1 MVLKPFSFN
10 FRDSST
16 GGSCNLDPQT
26 NLPDANCVFVASGDN
41 SNVKSGYMAA
51 PFLESVDHFCQN
63 TEVDY
68 HHDIYKPNKQNTMCD
83 YTSVWEIIL
92 RNADFTNV
100 KPMNNTEVPP
110 ATKFEILAPAEGGRI
125 VLVLDRSASMD
136 MNGHDRMDRVKQ
148 SSTRWIK
155 YDVANGTEIGVTS
168 FSTDTSIDQPLAK
181 ITDANRDIFVDAI
194 NGLKPK
200 GGTCLGTGLMRGM
213 DVSIRKTII

>member
-83 YTSVWEIIL
+83 YTSVWDIIIG
-92 RNADFTNV
+92 NSDFTDV
-100 KPMNNTEVPP
+100 KPMNNSEGPP
-110 ATKFEILAPAEGGRI
+110 ETIFEILSPAEGGRF
-125 VLVLDRSASMD
+125 VLVLDRSGSM
-136 MNGHDRMDRVKQ
+136 GEQKPPPTRLDRLQQ
-148 SSTRWIK
+148 SSIRWVT
-155 YDVANGTEIGVTS
+155 YDVTNGTEIGKNR
-168 FSTDTSIDQPLAK
+168 SIIRLVL
-181 ITDANRDIFVDAI
+181 T
-194 NGLKPK
+194 PK
-200 GGTCLGTGLMRGM
+200 SQQVALHET
-213 DVSIRKTII
+213 